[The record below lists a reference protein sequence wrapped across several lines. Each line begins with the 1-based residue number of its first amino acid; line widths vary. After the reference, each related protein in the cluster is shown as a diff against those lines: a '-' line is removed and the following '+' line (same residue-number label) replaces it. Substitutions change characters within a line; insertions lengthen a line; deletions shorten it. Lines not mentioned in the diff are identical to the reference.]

1 MRLRSRK
8 SSFTLLELMVALVL
22 MVALTSSL
30 YACFRVAFKSQD
42 RTEAA
47 LAPAR
52 TALQALELMRL
63 DLDSA
68 MVPNNVLAG
77 PFEGTPA
84 GQIPAAVSQTANLG
98 IGSKTAS
105 SSSNG
110 DTLTFCSCA
119 QSPDDPSVALAAAAG
134 SAATPNS
141 PNSANTTA
149 TTACDIRLVTYSLV
163 PQPNDTTGTL
173 FLLQRSITTNLL
185 APETP
190 TPLQE
195 NICANVLGLTFQYF
209 DGTNW
214 WPNWDST
221 QQDNTL
227 PTAVQVTLQLQPPV
241 VGQPDPNNPPTP
253 YVVVRIFEPPC
264 GPSPVGNPI
273 GGMPATAGRSP

>member
-1 MRLRSRK
+1 M
-8 SSFTLLELMVALVL
+8 ALVL

-30 YACFRVAFKSQD
+30 YVCFRIAFKSQD
-42 RTEAA
+42 HTEAA

-63 DLDSA
+63 DLESA

-77 PFEGTPA
+77 PFEGTPGRPDPGRRQPDREPRHRQHGRA
-84 GQIPAAVSQTANLG
+84 PAPTATR
-98 IGSKTAS
+98 SRSTPAR
-105 SSSNG
+105 
-110 DTLTFCSCA
+110 A
-119 QSPDDPSVALAAAAG
+119 SPDDPSVALAAAAAPG
-134 SAATPNS
+134 ADPERATRP
-141 PNSANTTA
+141 T
-149 TTACDIRLVTYSLV
+149 TTACDIRMVTYSLA

-190 TPLQE
+190 TPVQD

-221 QQDNTL
+221 QQGNTL

-241 VGQPDPNNPPTP
+241 VGPAGPEQSAGPVRGRAHFPAAVRPVAGRQPD
-253 YVVVRIFEPPC
+253 
-264 GPSPVGNPI
+264 
-273 GGMPATAGRSP
+273 